1 MKKKE
6 HKVILNNF
14 NDYQNMLLAKISY
27 LDIDLKKFE
36 RLRLQKGEVF
46 VKDLMFCLKNPDR
59 MYLGDINILGNIGSR
74 LSKRDEQEALAK
86 VKQTDAELLLE
97 IERAGMGN
105 LKIISVEQGS
115 LSGLEAI
122 CFEDENE
129 IRGFS
134 FRGTDLKSISSL
146 LNDVRTDVVSYFDGG
161 KTFQIRDA
169 KKMFEK
175 YGNKDGK
182 NRLYGHS
189 LGGNI
194 IENIYAKYYDSVEHV
209 FSVNPFHIDPSIL
222 EYDDKIREAFNN
234 PKYECVVTG
243 GDVISML
250 NKDTLYKDRV
260 RYIINNGIKDE
271 KTKLIFA
278 HITEC
283 AKYDEYGNLVETTR
297 ENAYDGFENESVNA
311 AIEIISKIKDRG
323 IDVIKI
329 GRRLKDDYSNSQKE
343 NDSIWDKFKSKILKM
358 VRKAKDKLSIKRSEN
373 EYTVMRVDRTKRTF
387 DDSLLLE
394 NWDDID
400 TFRGE
405 KIERKS
411 KLLERKKE
419 EYVIE

>member
-1 MKKKE
+1 MNSRE
-6 HKVILNNF
+6 HNIRLNNL
-14 NDYQNMLLAKISY
+14 NDYQNMLLARISY

-36 RLRLQKGEVF
+36 QVREIKGEVL
-46 VKDLMFCLKNPDR
+46 VNDLELCLKNPDR
-59 MYLGDINILGNIGSR
+59 MYLGDINILGDIGTR
-74 LSKRDEQEALAK
+74 LSGSEEQEALAK

-97 IERAGMGN
+97 IENAGMGN
-105 LKIISVEQGS
+105 LKVISVEQGS

-122 CFEDENE
+122 CFEDEE
-129 IRGFS
+129 KVRGFS

-169 KKMFEK
+169 IKMFEE

-194 IENIYAKYYDSVEHV
+194 IENIYAKYYDNVEHV

-222 EYDDKIREAFNN
+222 EYDDRIRVAFNN
-234 PKYECVVTG
+234 PQYECIVTG
-243 GDVISML
+243 GDVVSML

-271 KTKLIFA
+271 KTKLVFA
-278 HITEC
+278 HMTEC

-297 ENAYDGFENESVNA
+297 EKAYDGFENESINA

-323 IDVIKI
+323 IGVIKM
-329 GRRLKDDYSNSQKE
+329 GRRVKDDFAQSKKDVVSVWDRIKE
-343 NDSIWDKFKSKILKM
+343 KVLKIVNGFKDRLSKK
-358 VRKAKDKLSIKRSEN
+358 RKGNEEEIKEDGDN
-373 EYTVMRVDRTKRTF
+373 KNTF

-394 NWDDID
+394 NWNNAD
-400 TFRGE
+400 TFKEEKRGRE
-405 KIERKS
+405 YIKPEIKIED
-411 KLLERKKE
+411 
-419 EYVIE
+419 YIIE

>member
-36 RLRLQKGEVF
+36 RLRMQKGEVF
-46 VKDLMFCLKNPDR
+46 VKDLMFCLKKPDR

-97 IERAGMGN
+97 IEKAGMGN

-129 IRGFS
+129 TIGFS

-194 IENIYAKYYDSVEHV
+194 IENIYAKYYDKVEHV

-343 NDSIWDKFKSKILKM
+343 NDSIWDKFKLKILKM
-358 VRKAKDKLSIKRSEN
+358 VRDAKDKLSIKRSEN
-373 EYTVMRVDRTKRTF
+373 EYTVMRVDGTKRTF

>member
-36 RLRLQKGEVF
+36 RLRMQKGEVF

-97 IERAGMGN
+97 IEKAGMGN

-129 IRGFS
+129 TIGFS

-194 IENIYAKYYDSVEHV
+194 IENIYAKYYDKVEHV

-358 VRKAKDKLSIKRSEN
+358 VREAKDKLSIKRSEN

-419 EYVIE
+419 ECVIE

>member
-97 IERAGMGN
+97 IEKAGMGN

-122 CFEDENE
+122 CFEDENGT
-129 IRGFS
+129 RGFS

-194 IENIYAKYYDSVEHV
+194 IENIYAKYYDKVEHV

-358 VRKAKDKLSIKRSEN
+358 VREVKDKLSIKRSEN

>member
-36 RLRLQKGEVF
+36 RLRMQKGEVF

-97 IERAGMGN
+97 IEKAGMGN

-129 IRGFS
+129 TIGFS

-297 ENAYDGFENESVNA
+297 EIAYDGFENESVNA

-358 VRKAKDKLSIKRSEN
+358 VREAKDKLSIKRSEN

-419 EYVIE
+419 EFVIE

>member
-36 RLRLQKGEVF
+36 RLRMQKGEVF

-97 IERAGMGN
+97 IEKAGLGN

-129 IRGFS
+129 TRGFS

-194 IENIYAKYYDSVEHV
+194 IENIYAKYYDKVEHV

-297 ENAYDGFENESVNA
+297 ENTYDGFENESVNA

>member
-36 RLRLQKGEVF
+36 RLRMQKGEVF

-97 IERAGMGN
+97 IEKAGLGN

-129 IRGFS
+129 TIGFS

-194 IENIYAKYYDSVEHV
+194 IENIYAKYYDKVEHV

-358 VRKAKDKLSIKRSEN
+358 VREAKDKLSIKRSEN

-419 EYVIE
+419 ECVIE

>member
-1 MKKKE
+1 M
-6 HKVILNNF
+6 
-14 NDYQNMLLAKISY
+14 
-27 LDIDLKKFE
+27 
-36 RLRLQKGEVF
+36 
-46 VKDLMFCLKNPDR
+46 
-59 MYLGDINILGNIGSR
+59 
-74 LSKRDEQEALAK
+74 
-86 VKQTDAELLLE
+86 LE
-97 IERAGMGN
+97 IEKAALGN

-129 IRGFS
+129 TRGFS

-297 ENAYDGFENESVNA
+297 EIAYDGFENESVNA

-358 VRKAKDKLSIKRSEN
+358 VREAKDKLSIKRSEN

>member
-36 RLRLQKGEVF
+36 RLRMQKGEVF
-46 VKDLMFCLKNPDR
+46 VKDLMFCLKKPDR

-97 IERAGMGN
+97 IEKAGLGN

-129 IRGFS
+129 TRGFS

>member
-36 RLRLQKGEVF
+36 RLRMQKGEVF

-97 IERAGMGN
+97 IEKAGMGN

-129 IRGFS
+129 TIGFS

-194 IENIYAKYYDSVEHV
+194 IENIYAKYYDKVEHV

-358 VRKAKDKLSIKRSEN
+358 VREVKDKLSIKRSEN

-419 EYVIE
+419 EFVIE

>member
-129 IRGFS
+129 TRGFS

-297 ENAYDGFENESVNA
+297 EIAYDGFENESVNA

-358 VRKAKDKLSIKRSEN
+358 VREVKDKLSIKRSEN

>member
-1 MKKKE
+1 MNSRE
-6 HKVILNNF
+6 HNIRLNNL
-14 NDYQNMLLAKISY
+14 NDYQNMLLARISY

-36 RLRLQKGEVF
+36 KVREIKGEVL
-46 VKDLMFCLKNPDR
+46 VNDLELCLKNPDR
-59 MYLGDINILGNIGSR
+59 MYLGDINILGDIGTR
-74 LSKRDEQEALAK
+74 LSGSEEQEALAK

-97 IERAGMGN
+97 IEKAGMGN
-105 LKIISVEQGS
+105 LKVISVEQGS

-122 CFEDENE
+122 CFEDEE
-129 IRGFS
+129 KVRGFS
-134 FRGTDLKSISSL
+134 FRGTDLKSISRL

-169 KKMFEK
+169 IKMFEE

-194 IENIYAKYYDSVEHV
+194 IENIYAKYYDNVEHV

-222 EYDDKIREAFNN
+222 EYDDRIRVAFNN
-234 PKYECVVTG
+234 PQYECIVTG
-243 GDVISML
+243 GDVVSML

-271 KTKLIFA
+271 KTKLVFA
-278 HITEC
+278 HMTEC

-297 ENAYDGFENESVNA
+297 ENAYDGFENESINA

-323 IDVIKI
+323 IGVIKM
-329 GRRLKDDYSNSQKE
+329 GRRVKDDFTQSKKDVVSVWDRIKEKVLKIVNGLKDRLSKKRKGNEEEIKE
-343 NDSIWDKFKSKILKM
+343 DGDNK
-358 VRKAKDKLSIKRSEN
+358 N
-373 EYTVMRVDRTKRTF
+373 TF

-394 NWDDID
+394 NWNSTD
-400 TFRGE
+400 T
-405 KIERKS
+405 
-411 KLLERKKE
+411 LKE
-419 EYVIE
+419 EKRGREYIKPEIKSEDYIIE

>member
-36 RLRLQKGEVF
+36 RLRMQKGEVF

-97 IERAGMGN
+97 IEKAGMGN

-129 IRGFS
+129 TIGFS

-194 IENIYAKYYDSVEHV
+194 IENIYAKYYDKVEHV

-419 EYVIE
+419 EFVIE

>member
-36 RLRLQKGEVF
+36 RLRMQKGEVF
-46 VKDLMFCLKNPDR
+46 VKDLMFCLKKPDR

-97 IERAGMGN
+97 IEKAGMGN

-129 IRGFS
+129 TIGFS

-194 IENIYAKYYDSVEHV
+194 IENIYAKYYDKVEHV

-419 EYVIE
+419 ECVIE

>member
-36 RLRLQKGEVF
+36 RLRMQKGEVF
-46 VKDLMFCLKNPDR
+46 VKDLMFCLKKPDR

-97 IERAGMGN
+97 IEKAGMGN

-129 IRGFS
+129 TIGFS

-297 ENAYDGFENESVNA
+297 EIAYDGFENESVNA

-329 GRRLKDDYSNSQKE
+329 GRRFNCAGK
-343 NDSIWDKFKSKILKM
+343 
-358 VRKAKDKLSIKRSEN
+358 
-373 EYTVMRVDRTKRTF
+373 
-387 DDSLLLE
+387 
-394 NWDDID
+394 
-400 TFRGE
+400 
-405 KIERKS
+405 
-411 KLLERKKE
+411 
-419 EYVIE
+419 

>member
-36 RLRLQKGEVF
+36 RLRMQKGEVF

-97 IERAGMGN
+97 IEKAGMGN

-129 IRGFS
+129 TIGFS

-194 IENIYAKYYDSVEHV
+194 IENIYAKYYDKVEHV

-283 AKYDEYGNLVETTR
+283 DKYEEYGNLVLNKIEI
-297 ENAYDGFENESVNA
+297 AYDGFENESVNA

-358 VRKAKDKLSIKRSEN
+358 VREAKDKLSIKRSEN

-419 EYVIE
+419 EFVIE

>member
-36 RLRLQKGEVF
+36 RLRMQKGEVF
-46 VKDLMFCLKNPDR
+46 VKDLMFCLKKPDR

-97 IERAGMGN
+97 IEKAGMGN

-129 IRGFS
+129 TIGFS

-194 IENIYAKYYDSVEHV
+194 IENIYAKYYDKVEHV

-358 VRKAKDKLSIKRSEN
+358 VREAKDKLSIKRSEN

-400 TFRGE
+400 NFRGE

-419 EYVIE
+419 ECVIE

>member
-6 HKVILNNF
+6 HKVILSYL

-36 RLRLQKGEVF
+36 RLRVQKGEVL

-59 MYLGDINILGNIGSR
+59 MYLGDINVLGNIGSR
-74 LSKRDEQEALAK
+74 LSKREEQEALAK

-97 IERAGMGN
+97 IEKAGMGN
-105 LKIISVEQGS
+105 LKVISVEQGS

-129 IRGFS
+129 TRGFS

-194 IENIYAKYYDSVEHV
+194 IENIYAKYYDKVEHV

-234 PKYECVVTG
+234 PKYECIVTG

-297 ENAYDGFENESVNA
+297 EDAYDGFENESVNA
-311 AIEIISKIKDRG
+311 VIEIISKIKDRG

-329 GRRLKDDYSNSQKE
+329 GRRLKDDYSKSQNE

-358 VRKAKDKLSIKRSEN
+358 VRKVKDKLSIKRGEN
-373 EYTVMRVDRTKRTF
+373 EYTVMRVDRIKRTF

-394 NWDDID
+394 NWDDIE
-400 TFRGE
+400 TFRGG

>member
-36 RLRLQKGEVF
+36 RLRMQKGEVF
-46 VKDLMFCLKNPDR
+46 VKDLMFCLKKPDR

-97 IERAGMGN
+97 IEKAGMGN

-129 IRGFS
+129 TIGFS

-194 IENIYAKYYDSVEHV
+194 IENIYAKYYDKVEHV

-358 VRKAKDKLSIKRSEN
+358 VREAKDKLSIKRSEN

-419 EYVIE
+419 ECVIE